1 MVRLHEWEG
10 MWRVCVWRCSR
21 GTVAVLWKGMGLDE
35 GGGFCVIGIDCV
47 KMVVVVDILIGCF

>member
-10 MWRVCVWRCSR
+10 MWRVCVWRDGCCVVEGGWVWMR
-21 GTVAVLWKGMGLDE
+21 T

-47 KMVVVVDILIGCF
+47 KMAVVVDILIGCF